1 MAEDQKQNINVATQ
15 LEYAMLQLAAEAMFG
30 VSHTDSPGQKI
41 TAAMT
46 REMLLKGNDHS
57 SRFTEAQ
64 VDAFLQ
70 DWKLVEHQSNT
81 ATGFSGTL
89 FQYQGFDKPELGLH
103 EGQLVM
109 SFRSTE
115 FIEDSARDNEAT
127 NTLEVKAT
135 GFALGQ
141 IADMEQWYGELKQRY
156 PIEFSDSQGID
167 ITGYSLGG
175 HLATAFTLMH
185 GPDIHRTVTFN
196 GAGVGDVK
204 SGAGT
209 LNDVIDKF
217 AGWRD
222 NGNADVFATDEAKAL
237 YAQLK
242 QHYSGTADVTAAQA
256 KADIDLVESKRPYI
270 PVLTPLGVRK
280 EYVHTPF
287 GDDLALL
294 KQALE
299 RIASIASISETV
311 FSLTAG
317 GDDAMTMFDKPA
329 RIVGLDD
336 IAGLGLDYQLAVL
349 RASQLTAPY
358 RADELR
364 GALDAYF
371 GRNVKTELPNFFDLY
386 GQSPPSA
393 VSNSQW
399 HYGTKTPVL
408 IEDQPMYRGN
418 YIGGTALA
426 SAAAWG
432 IRLLIDKYNLN
443 DFGDT
448 HSLVLI
454 VDSLSLQKTLTT
466 LDGSVDQKAMS
477 DIYAVAGNSAG
488 IQGPA
493 NNDQGQSEGDTLE
506 RVLQSLADQLGF
518 SSSAWTKLNPSLAGG
533 TWANVA
539 DKNGVTGRATFQQD
553 LKLLVES
560 DVFKSLVGKVSL
572 RPSTALSGSTV
583 KQRAGFQE
591 IAALLTLSPFVLM
604 PMAAGVAA
612 MTALWEAEPWRAS
625 YLAWKADQAL
635 VAAGKPAETYT
646 DQWIDDRLTLLSYVE
661 QVNGANNQTGT
672 LDDLTLPIGTA
683 SLYTYIDPFTGER
696 RPLEASNVPKM
707 PDDAGAVTPRPSTQS
722 LITFG
727 GDANDA
733 FIGDELGDHLYGGGG
748 ADKINAGSGNDYIEG
763 NAGVDSLYGEKGND
777 VLLGGAGDDWLSGGI
792 GNDLL
797 NGGAGADTYEV
808 KADEDVD
815 TIVSSDAVDILKLG
829 GRNLDG
835 SGTVKSSVDG
845 VTVWIDESD
854 AAAPILYMLDAN
866 IAQLTV
872 AGYGSTVIVKDF
884 QSGDLGILAPVP
896 TPPVAPPP
904 APIDFIDFLTP
915 DSFDKYKAWSRG
927 GRPVATFVN
936 IAGGMARVEGSS
948 GNDLMTGGTVVGTT
962 ATSPLNFNSTQIVG
976 RAGDDRI
983 FAVAVQTE
991 AQALAG
997 TPTLAAQEGPVLDG
1011 GRGNDFLVGS
1021 SADDLVF
1028 GGEGNDRVIT
1038 GAGNDIVMSDGDLG
1052 PGFLSFADFSATAR
1066 LMGGANT
1073 NGIGGTG
1080 GTVRYLDAVNSHE
1093 YTIYI
1098 TPKGWT
1104 GNPAGAGAKLTLA
1117 YQSVD
1122 PLQNIDLRA
1131 FARDQLGTQVLPE
1144 SNSLYAAVVANLGY
1158 TPGSFDLV
1166 IQGVNRDTGNG
1177 YGSDPADP
1185 NPATRLLDSFS
1196 TAAHAGND
1204 VIDTG
1209 DGDDV
1214 VNAGGGNDVVRAGT
1228 GNDVVAGYQGSDL
1241 VHGDAGNDLL
1251 YGDYHG
1257 TGGLIIDPNT
1267 GIVRGRSGLD
1277 GSQHGND
1284 LLYGDAG
1291 NDVVIGNGGSDILD
1305 GGDGDDELHGDEAG
1319 IDVRWAGND
1328 KLDGGAGKDTL
1339 TGGARDD
1346 ELRGGT
1352 GDDVL
1357 FGDADTTY
1365 TAGADHGRDRL
1376 FGDDGDD
1383 RLYGGGND
1391 DTLLGGAGNDQL
1403 LGDDF
1408 IGNVAGSFHGK
1419 DVLDGGAGDD
1429 VLAGGG
1435 GNDELSG
1442 GDGNDWLAGEDEQAT
1457 DEVSTLTG
1465 DDRLDGGVGKDTL
1478 IGGNGRDALLG
1489 GADDDMLFGGAGNDT
1504 LDGGSGADALSGGAG
1519 DDTYV
1524 LTLDGIAQSGGVN
1537 DTIVDAS
1544 GKDVIQMDFATNAVQ
1559 VARSGDDLLVAID
1572 ATHGFVV
1579 RNGANGA
1586 IEHYSFSDG
1595 RTLDT
1600 VRLIGERLMQGQ
1612 DLRSGATSSR
1622 PLIGGAVADQLWG
1635 GQDDVASTLSGG
1647 RGDDWITL
1655 ANTSGSVVLYSK
1667 GDGRDTV
1674 NVSNAGR
1681 TGENVLKLSDGLQ
1694 AADLRLRCEA
1704 DTFRLVLDLGPAGD
1718 RLVLA
1723 TNFQNALLDVPV
1735 AFDRFEFDDGSS
1747 LTWQQ
1752 LLDRGVL
1759 VENTRPGPFYYGTS
1773 APDVMVGSDQSR
1785 RIDGGGGND
1794 DLRAGSG
1801 NETLVGGAGDDLYRI
1816 GRGIGSDIIDDT
1828 AATAGEIDRIRFDDT
1843 IAVSDLRYVR
1853 DGNDVVVL
1861 FNGLP
1866 DHLRLTGFF
1875 TNAGRQQL
1883 VFGDGTVYER
1893 GNLPVVAWQALLTAG
1908 DDLLQVFGTSNDTLD
1923 ALGGND
1929 VVRGGAG
1936 DDSIRGGD
1944 GNDWLAGEDQSSP
1957 FDWTELS
1964 GNDTLDGGAGND
1976 TLVSGAGDDVLVG
1989 GAGDD
1994 LLYGGSGDDTYVL
2007 RRGDGVDVISDML
2020 GGQVGYEHIV
2030 FSDMLLSEVRVDD
2043 YGGRYTFS
2051 YGAGDRLTVDHFGD
2065 VEFADGT
2072 LWTAQTLAP
2081 HATLHRGGSEAN
2093 DELFSYEDRP
2103 MELHGAGGSDILR
2116 GQSHDDTLFG
2126 DDGDDWLQG
2135 RQGNDQLDGGADRDM
2150 LEGGEGDDLLQGGA
2164 GRDTLYGGVGSD
2176 SLYGGDGDDLL
2187 QGADAMAGDAGA
2199 DLLHGGDGDDTLT
2212 GTAGADGNGGRL
2224 FGDAGDDRLQGSAG
2238 ADWLDGGDGN
2248 DAIYGV
2254 GEGSGV
2260 DTVVGG
2266 HGDDSI
2272 SLTNLQ
2278 SADLVFSQGDGHD
2291 LVTDVQYVGGIG
2303 STGAASRWRVAFDAS
2318 VAAASVHVVGIE
2330 ATVLQNTAGEGM
2342 KLTLAYGTQGD
2353 TVSFALSYR
2362 AIEFQLQSPTL
2373 NFTFADGTT
2382 RSLADLMPS
2391 LQNVPVYGGA
2401 GDDHLWSAGT
2411 FSLNSSGRWQVLS
2424 SGSTLTGGQGN
2435 DTLVGLEG
2443 NDTYV
2448 FNRGDGNDVVRDYG
2462 GTDTFRFGAGIRPE
2476 DLSLRV
2482 ETYRVW
2488 DFYSERVIEINQGG
2502 GQIRLGAISGSDDAY
2517 DMSAI
2522 TKLPGYSFGTID
2534 SFRFDDGTVLTMD
2547 QLVAR
2552 VGAFNVVA
2560 DSQYGYMVGT
2570 EQSDRFEGGVGMQAM
2585 QGKGGAD
2592 TYVFKRGDSQWL
2604 GTDPL
2609 QSSDVDRIADTSTGN
2624 VLEFGAGIAMSDLRF
2639 TRQDSTLVVE
2649 VLGGAVKDAFMVYDY
2664 FTNPQMFSL
2673 LRFADG
2679 STVDVSQGIRVPLL
2693 GTAGDDVMNGTAVAD
2708 YFDGGAGNDQLN
2720 GKAGRDWL
2728 QGGSGNDRLDGG
2740 ADADDLA
2747 GGSGDDTYIV
2757 DNAGDLVTEATGEGT
2772 DSVQASVSYTLSA
2785 NVENLTLATGNTG
2798 LSATG
2803 NGGANTL
2810 TGNAGANRLDG
2821 GQGAD
2826 TMIGG
2831 AGNDTYVLDDI
2842 GDRIT
2847 EASGGGTDTVE
2858 SWINWTLTSELEKL
2872 TLLGSQNLTATGN
2885 SVANTLTGNAGNNVL
2900 DGAGGVDTMI
2910 GGAGDDTYAVDVS
2923 GETIAEVAG
2932 QGIDT
2937 VNSQVSITTALW
2949 SNVENLNLL
2958 GSGNLT
2964 GLGNELDNLL
2974 FGNSGANTLSGA
2986 AGNDT
2991 YYGGGG
2997 NDTLS
3002 DTASS
3007 NDVYRWGRG
3016 DGQDTI
3022 TDAGGTDRIEIASG
3036 ISAAQLTQT
3045 RSGNNLVLGISGVT
3059 TDKLTITNYYV
3070 GTANKIETIKLA
3082 DGTTV
3087 PITVTA
3093 LATSAP
3099 TEKAMPVSV
3108 PTAVVAA
3115 WATLDV
3121 VMRIAEPA
3129 REGLPTPI
3137 AAAQT
3142 GAAHDLSGPG
3152 LALSRD
3158 AVLWRREHA
3167 L

>member
-1 MAEDQKQNINVATQ
+1 MAENQVAIQ
-15 LEYAMLQLAAEAMFG
+15 LEYAMLQIAAEAMFDQG
-30 VSHTDSPGQKI
+30 HVAFAQGEKV
-41 TAAMT
+41 TAPMT
-46 REMLLKGNDHS
+46 AEMLLKGNDHS

-64 VDAFLQ
+64 TADFLSR
-70 DWKLVEHQSNT
+70 WKLVEHEANT

-89 FQYQGFDKPELGLH
+89 FQYIGPDSEELGFH
-103 EGQLVM
+103 TGQLVI

-115 FIEDSARDNEAT
+115 FIEDSARDNQAT
-127 NTLEVKAT
+127 NTLEVSEK
-135 GFALGQ
+135 GFAFGQ
-141 IADMEQWYGELKQRY
+141 ISDMEQWYTELRQRY
-156 PIEFSDSQGID
+156 ASQFTASGNRVD
-167 ITGYSLGG
+167 VTGYSLGG
-175 HLATAFTLMH
+175 HLATSFNLMH
-185 GPDIHRTVTFN
+185 RSEIRRTYTFN
-196 GAGVGDVK
+196 GAGVGDLK
-204 SGAGT
+204 AGND
-209 LNDVIDKF
+209 LNDVIAKF
-217 AGWRD
+217 RDWRLH
-222 NGNADVFATDEAKAL
+222 GNADVFTTTEARQL
-237 YAQLK
+237 YADILTR
-242 QHYSGTADVTAAQA
+242 YSGNAVVTAAQA
-256 KADIDLVESKRPYI
+256 DIDAKMVATHLKPVSTDGGLVYPRTPENIELDLLIDALKRI
-270 PVLTPLGVRK
+270 SSV
-280 EYVHTPF
+280 
-287 GDDLALL
+287 A
-294 KQALE
+294 A
-299 RIASIASISETV
+299 ISETV
-311 FSLTAG
+311 HGLIAG
-317 GDDAMTMFDKPA
+317 GSDVVTANDRPA
-329 RIVGLDD
+329 DIRGLGE
-336 IAGLGLDYQLAVL
+336 IAALGLDYQLAVL
-349 RASQLTAPY
+349 RASAMTAPY
-358 RADELR
+358 RSDPVSGGR
-364 GALDAYF
+364 DAYE
-371 GRNVKTELPNFFDLY
+371 GRHIKQELPDFYDVY
-386 GQSPPSA
+386 GANPPSA

-399 HYGTKTPVL
+399 HYGAETPIF
-408 IEDQPMYRGN
+408 IEDQPLWRGD
-418 YIGGTALA
+418 YMFQVGAA
-426 SAAAWG
+426 SAAAMG
-432 IRLLIDKYNLN
+432 IRLLVDKYGLN

-454 VDSLSLQKTLTT
+454 VDSLSLQTAMLK
-466 LDGSVDQKAMS
+466 LDDSLLPATMAS
-477 DIYAVAGNSAG
+477 IFRLAGNSRG
-488 IQGPA
+488 QQG
-493 NNDQGQSEGDTLE
+493 NENDKQGQSEGDTLD
-506 RVLQSLADQLGF
+506 RVLQALGDALGV
-518 SSSAWTKLNPSLAGG
+518 SQDSRWTRLNPSLVGG
-533 TWANVA
+533 TWATVD
-539 DKNGVTGRATFQQD
+539 DKNGITGRATFQ
-553 LKLLVES
+553 KNIALLVNS
-560 DVFKSLVGKVSL
+560 DMFKALAGKVTLNVVGPALGSL
-572 RPSTALSGSTV
+572 AKARHEFGEV
-583 KQRAGFQE
+583 
-591 IAALLTLSPFVLM
+591 AALLSLASFVISPVAGAT
-604 PMAAGVAA
+604 AALQ
-612 MTALWEAEPWRAS
+612 ALWQSDTWKAS
-625 YLAWKADQAL
+625 YDAWTSDLAL
-635 VAAGKPAETYT
+635 IAAGKSPDNYT
-646 DQWIDDRLTLLSYVE
+646 DRWIDDRQNLLLRIDAVNDKNILTGVVNDPNLPLDRAFLFSYV
-661 QVNGANNQTGT
+661 
-672 LDDLTLPIGTA
+672 
-683 SLYTYIDPFTGER
+683 DPFTGAKR
-696 RPLEASNVPKM
+696 TIDTYNAAQPAS
-707 PDDAGAVTPRPSTQS
+707 DIADITRQ

-727 GDANDA
+727 GATND
-733 FIGDELGDHLYGGGG
+733 FIVGGKLDDSLYGGDGL
-748 ADKINAGSGNDYIEG
+748 DQVNAGDGDDYVEG
-763 NAGVDSLYGEKGND
+763 NAGFDSLYGEKGND

-997 TPTLAAQEGPVLDG
+997 TPTLAAQEGPILDG

-1429 VLAGGG
+1429 LLAGGG

-1465 DDRLDGGVGKDTL
+1465 DDRLDGGAGKDTL
-1478 IGGNGRDALLG
+1478 IGGNGSDALLG
-1489 GADDDMLFGGAGNDT
+1489 GDDDDMLFGGAGNDT

-1544 GKDVIQMDFATNAVQ
+1544 GYDTIKLDVASNAVQ
-1559 VARSGDDLLVAID
+1559 VARSGDDLLVAVD

-1579 RNGANGA
+1579 RNGVNGA

-1600 VRLIGERLMQGQ
+1600 VRLIGERSLEAQELG
-1612 DLRSGATSSR
+1612 SGRGNSR
-1622 PLIGGAVADQLWG
+1622 PLIGGAAADQLHG
-1635 GQDDVASTLSGG
+1635 GEDDVASTLSGG
-1647 RGDDWITL
+1647 RGNDSITL
-1655 ANTSGSVVLYSK
+1655 ANSQGAAVLYSK
-1667 GDGRDTV
+1667 GDGRDTIT
-1674 NVSNAGR
+1674 VSNGTR
-1681 TGENVLKLSDGLQ
+1681 TGSNVLKLSDGLR
-1694 AADLRLRCEA
+1694 ADDLRLRREA
-1704 DTFRLVLDLGPAGD
+1704 DTSRLVLDLGPGD
-1718 RLVLA
+1718 RLVLGG
-1723 TNFQNALLDVPV
+1723 NFLAALIDVPA
-1735 AFDRFEFDDGSS
+1735 AFDRFEFDDGST

-1759 VENTRPGPFYYGTS
+1759 VENTRTEPYWYGTTV
-1773 APDVMVGSDQSR
+1773 ADVMVGTGVSR
-1785 RIDGGGGND
+1785 RFEAGGGND

-1801 NETLVGGAGDDLYRI
+1801 NETMVGGAGDDLYRI
-1816 GRGIGSDIIDDT
+1816 GGGIGSDTIDDSG
-1828 AATAGEIDRIRFDDT
+1828 AVAGEINRIRFDDD
-1843 IAVSDLRYVR
+1843 IAAAEVRYVR
-1853 DGNDVVVL
+1853 DGNDVLVL
-1861 FNGLP
+1861 FTGRT
-1866 DHLRLTGFF
+1866 DVLRITGFF

-1883 VFGDGTVYER
+1883 MFGDGTVYER
-1893 GNLPVVAWQALLTAG
+1893 GNLPLQGWQDLLTSG
-1908 DDLLQVFGTSNDTLD
+1908 NDVLQVPGSSNDTLD

-1929 VVRGGAG
+1929 TVLGGAG

-1944 GNDWLAGEDQSSP
+1944 GDDWLSGGDEVGK
-1957 FDWTELS
+1957 FDWSELP
-1964 GNDTLDGGAGND
+1964 GNDTLDGGNGND
-1976 TLVSGAGDDVLVG
+1976 TLVGGPGDDVLIG
-1989 GAGDD
+1989 GAGNDE
-1994 LLYGGSGDDTYVL
+1994 LYGGTGDDTYIFHH
-2007 RRGDGVDVISDML
+2007 GDGIDVVSDSP
-2020 GGQVGYEHIV
+2020 GGSFGYDHIV
-2030 FSDMLLSEVRVDD
+2030 FADARASDVSVID
-2043 YGGRYTFS
+2043 YGDRYVID
-2051 YGAGDRLTVDHFGD
+2051 YGAGDRVAANTLSDIT
-2065 VEFADGT
+2065 FADGT
-2072 LWTAQTLAP
+2072 VWDLQAVRSNSLFY
-2081 HATLHRGGSEAN
+2081 RVGSEVN
-2093 DELFSYEDRP
+2093 DNLSGYDGRP
-2103 MELHGAGGSDILR
+2103 VEFHGAGGNDQLR
-2116 GQSHDDTLFG
+2116 GEARADRLFG
-2126 DDGDDWLQG
+2126 DDGVDLLYGLAGDDH
-2135 RQGNDQLDGGADRDM
+2135 LDGGAGSDG
-2150 LEGGEGDDLLQGGA
+2150 LEGGDGNDLLEGGSDADTLKGGA
-2164 GRDTLYGGVGSD
+2164 GDD

-2187 QGADAMAGDAGA
+2187 DGSDVSTGGAGA
-2199 DLLHGGDGDDTLT
+2199 DLLHGGDGDDTL
-2212 GTAGADGNGGRL
+2212 GGSVSDDGRGSRL
-2224 FGDAGDDRLQGSAG
+2224 YGDAGNDKLQGSAG
-2238 ADWLDGGDGN
+2238 ADLLDGGDGN
-2248 DAIYGV
+2248 DWIIDIGQ
-2254 GEGSGV
+2254 GTGV

-2266 HGDDSI
+2266 HGDDTFSPYGMH
-2272 SLTNLQ
+2272 
-2278 SADLVFSQGDGHD
+2278 SADFLFSQGDGHD
-2291 LVTDVQYVGGIG
+2291 LLTFADQIG
-2303 STGAASRWRVAFDAS
+2303 NRGDGTPSWRIGFDAGVAASSLR
-2318 VAAASVHVVGIE
+2318 VVGFE
-2330 ATVLQNTAGEGM
+2330 ATAPDTAADRGM
-2342 KLTLAYGTQGD
+2342 KLTLGYGSQGD
-2353 TVSFALSYR
+2353 TVSFDLYYR
-2362 AIEFQLQSPTL
+2362 GVQLQLQSPVL
-2373 NFTFADGTT
+2373 SFTFADGTT

-2391 LQNVPVYGGA
+2391 VSSIPVYGTTGN
-2401 GDDHLWSAGT
+2401 DRLWSPGL
-2411 FSLNSSGRWQVLS
+2411 FSTNASGVEQVRS
-2424 SGSTLTGGQGN
+2424 PGSTLAGGLGD

-2476 DLSLRV
+2476 DLTLRA
-2482 ETYRVW
+2482 ETFRNW
-2488 DFYSERVIEINQGG
+2488 DFYSDRVIEINQGG
-2502 GQIRLGAISGSDDAY
+2502 GQIRIGGAVNSDDVY
-2517 DMSAI
+2517 RIDDL
-2522 TKLPGYSFGTID
+2522 TKLPSYSFGTID

-2552 VGAFNVVA
+2552 AGAVNVVA

-2570 EQSDRFEGGVGMQAM
+2570 EQSDRFEGGVGMQTM

-2757 DNAGDLVTEATGEGT
+2757 DNAGDLVTEAAGEGT

-2858 SWINWTLTSELEKL
+2858 SWINWTLASELEKL

-2923 GETIAEVAG
+2923 GETITEAAG

-2958 GSGNLT
+2958 GSGNLA
-2964 GLGNELDNLL
+2964 GAGNDLDNLL
-2974 FGNSGANTLSGA
+2974 FGNSGNNALTGA

-2991 YYGGGG
+2991 YYGGAG
-2997 NDTLS
+2997 NDTMN
-3002 DTASS
+3002 DTVATS

-3022 TDAGGTDRIEIASG
+3022 TDAGGSDRIEIGTG

-3059 TDKLTITNYYV
+3059 ADKLTITNYYV

-3082 DGTTV
+3082 DGTSV

-3093 LATSAP
+3093 LATSAL
-3099 TEKAMPVSV
+3099 TEKAMPVTM
-3108 PTAVVAA
+3108 PTAVIAA
-3115 WATLDV
+3115 WATLDL

-3137 AAAQT
+3137 AAAET
-3142 GAAHDLSGPG
+3142 GAGRDLSGPG